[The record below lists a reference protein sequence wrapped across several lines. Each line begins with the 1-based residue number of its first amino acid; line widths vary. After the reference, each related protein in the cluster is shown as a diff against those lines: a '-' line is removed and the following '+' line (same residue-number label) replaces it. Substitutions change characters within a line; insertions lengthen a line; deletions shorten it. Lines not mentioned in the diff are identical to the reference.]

1 MESSSKGSLVSGAY
15 IVIFCG
21 LEEFGMMVIGSV
33 VAAESSSVGCIR
45 QYLLLESSQ
54 RSMLA
59 SCSWARWMA
68 SFWSSAL
75 AVRSSLWATATFD
88 DWSKAIRPAS
98 LGKPRSRE
106 GRLPLV
112 AKVRSRRSE

>member
-98 LGKPRSRE
+98 LGKTQVTRGSTAVGCESTEPQI
-106 GRLPLV
+106 
-112 AKVRSRRSE
+112 